1 MMNRDRTAPSRRFSE
16 LKCCMLVAVLV
27 VLVVNPHTVD
37 AQLPGRSIFLFYYA
51 PRWRFHQT
59 NFFRFFCQNLQKCT
73 IPFSTFNRL
82 HYLIFR
88 IRLRRREIFHLHA
101 YDSNTSIKYAI
112 FDISRQIQMT

>member
-37 AQLPGRSIFLFYYA
+37 AQLPGRSIF
-51 PRWRFHQT
+51 
-59 NFFRFFCQNLQKCT
+59 FFIITPLDGVFVKQIFFDFFCQNLQKYIT
-73 IPFSTFNRL
+73 IPSSTFTRL

-88 IRLRRREIFHLHA
+88 IRLRKREIFHLHA
-101 YDSNTSIKYAI
+101 YDPNTSIKYAI
-112 FDISRQIQMT
+112 FDISRQI